1 MRKRKE
7 GKRLAENR
15 LDLEERLSMYQKQID
30 DLNAQYMDQLRMYER
45 ALEKGDHENA
55 DMLMKCADSTAKM
68 IESATSQ
75 YNQAYDRIEQNGC
88 IAKDD
93 ASKHSIRVGTAVGV
107 GTAIGSLGLGALS
120 LYQAVETDRL
130 GLLQRKNV
138 QRFFEGINPIKI
150 LRDRH

>member
-15 LDLEERLSMYQKQID
+15 LDLEERLQSYQKQLD
-30 DLNAQYMDQLRMYER
+30 DLNEHYMEQLRMYER

-55 DMLMKCADSTAKM
+55 GTLMKCAESTAKM
-68 IESATSQ
+68 IESATAQ
-75 YNQAYDRIEQNGC
+75 YREAYDRIEQNGC
-88 IAKDD
+88 ITKDD
-93 ASKHSIRVGTAVGV
+93 ASKHSIRIGTAVGV